1 MVWAMSSK
9 FAYSMLLMSV
19 VKSLQAEPI
28 KQILINLFLA
38 GLMLKKANTFFFF
51 WTYISYNK
59 IYKHKD

>member
-1 MVWAMSSK
+1 MFRAMSSK
-9 FAYSMLLMSV
+9 FAYYMLHMSL
-19 VKSLQAEPI
+19 VKNVQAQPI

>member
-9 FAYSMLLMSV
+9 FAYYMLLMSV
-19 VKSLQAEPI
+19 VKSVQAEPI

-51 WTYISYNK
+51 
-59 IYKHKD
+59 